1 MNKISKRFQKL
12 QTLVIN
18 KSYSYNEAI
27 ELIKIMGTSKFL
39 ESIETHINLNIDPKY
54 LNQQLRANLLLPH
67 GTGKINK
74 IGVYTNLNLNNFF
87 ILDKNIIIGINEISD
102 MITKNKLELDVLI
115 TTPDLMSQLS
125 KFGKILGP
133 KGLMPSLKSGTVT
146 NDLIQTINEFK
157 LGKFEYR
164 ADKNGIVHMIIGKTN
179 FSELQLKEN
188 LFSVYSS
195 IEKNKPT
202 GIKGQYFKS
211 FYICTTMS
219 PSIKIDLLSF
229 KKF

>member
-1 MNKISKRFQKL
+1 MKKFSKRFQIL
-12 QTLVIN
+12 QNLISN
-18 KSYSYNEAI
+18 KNYSYVEAI
-27 ELIKIMGTSKFL
+27 QLLKSIGTTNFL
-39 ESIETHINLNIDPKY
+39 ESVETHINLNIDPKY
-54 LNQQLRANLLLPH
+54 LNQQLRTTLILPY
-67 GTGKINK
+67 GTGKTTR
-74 IGVYTNLNLNNFF
+74 IGVYTNLDLTNFF
-87 ILDKNIIIGINEISD
+87 NLDKNIIIGINEITD
-102 MITKNKLELDVLI
+102 MIVKNKLELDVLI

-164 ADKNGIVHMIIGKTN
+164 ADKTGIVHVVIGKTN

-188 LFSVYSS
+188 LFSIYSS
-195 IEKNKPT
+195 IEKNKPL

-211 FYICTTMS
+211 FYLCTTMS
-219 PSIKIDLLSF
+219 PSIQIDLGSL